1 MSEDSGADRRV
12 RPVALCSGRRQT
24 GVDGGAR
31 RPDARGRGARRGAP
45 GYKPIRLSELTDHR
59 PQGTSIHLSML
70 SRKGRAVVLIDVACC
85 SRGRSG
91 GRGSRRWNGRASWAT
106 ADPAPC
112 DSRSEAQWRCARS
125 FRGRFP
131 GPRSSPTF
139 SHRNGMARIWQLTRA
154 SSSVSVSPRGDRPLT
169 PTRSSP
175 RRFAAL
181 PGRFQ
186 DGGRPIAVLL
196 RQRPADEPAEYRAPM
211 VPVAGAR
218 RATMLPQPF
227 P

>member
-1 MSEDSGADRRV
+1 MIGQVQPASWGT
-12 RPVALCSGRRQT
+12 GR
-24 GVDGGAR
+24 AR
-31 RPDARGRGARRGAP
+31 EPLSTSPCRRGRTGSSPHRR
-45 GYKPIRLSELTDHR
+45 
-59 PQGTSIHLSML
+59 
-70 SRKGRAVVLIDVACC
+70 ACC

-91 GRGSRRWNGRASWAT
+91 GRGSRRWNGRASRAT

-125 FRGRFP
+125 IRARLSGRGC
-131 GPRSSPTF
+131 SSPTF
-139 SHRNGMARIWQLTRA
+139 SHRNGMARIWQLTLA

-186 DGGRPIAVLL
+186 DGGRSMPSCCASALPTSPRNIEPRWFPLQELAVPRCCASRCHSVL
-196 RQRPADEPAEYRAPM
+196 RVPAVTPW
-211 VPVAGAR
+211 VPTR
-218 RATMLPQPF
+218 TMRNPLPDLERSSPSSQKK
-227 P
+227 